1 MKKLKL
7 MAMKTKSS
15 IRTHRSLVFSIAE
28 IVGVAGVSF
37 VSYWT
42 GKRVS
47 EKIKE
52 LKEKNPDI
60 SKQEIFKEVWL
71 DLLPMFG
78 SVTGVIVL
86 IILNEK
92 FTEKEKAELITAIAS
107 GAGTIEANKR
117 KRERLAKE
125 TEDHS
130 KDDWIIPVP
139 GEVETSLGM
148 EEIPFDE
155 WELCVDTYSGR
166 GFWSTKDRVDSAI
179 QLYEKGLDDID
190 QCCYNEFFELLGIR
204 TSEFGDTFGDN
215 VAITAI
221 GTTGNR
227 NGNVDRTSPLFET
240 FYSHT
245 TNGQP
250 CYCIKRDQDLMTEW
264 EYVRP
269 Y

>member
-7 MAMKTKSS
+7 MVMKTKSS
-15 IRTHRSLVFSIAE
+15 IRTHRSLIFSIAE

-92 FTEKEKAELITAIAS
+92 LTEKEKAELITAIAS

-130 KDDWIIPVP
+130 KDGGLFQFLEKLKHHLEWKKSLSMNGSFVLILIPVEDS
-139 GEVETSLGM
+139 GAQKTVLIRLSSCMKKASMILINAVITSSSNFL
-148 EEIPFDE
+148 
-155 WELCVDTYSGR
+155 V
-166 GFWSTKDRVDSAI
+166 
-179 QLYEKGLDDID
+179 
-190 QCCYNEFFELLGIR
+190 
-204 TSEFGDTFGDN
+204 
-215 VAITAI
+215 
-221 GTTGNR
+221 
-227 NGNVDRTSPLFET
+227 
-240 FYSHT
+240 
-245 TNGQP
+245 
-250 CYCIKRDQDLMTEW
+250 
-264 EYVRP
+264 
-269 Y
+269 